1 MTHINQS
8 ALLPYSAGQLF
19 DLVNDIASYP
29 EFMDG
34 CSTVEIIEKSQNQ
47 ITSRLVLGKAGLRY
61 AFTTCNTLKPS
72 ESMTMTLVEGPF
84 ENFSGAWTF
93 LALDENACKVSL
105 DMEFEFASG
114 LVDAALKQLFEST
127 SRNLVNSVCK
137 RAELLYGSQ

>member
-19 DLVNDIASYP
+19 DLVNDIDSYP

-34 CSTVEIIEKSQNQ
+34 CSAVEILDKREEQ
-47 ITSRLVLGKAGLRY
+47 ITARLELGKAGLRY

-84 ENFSGAWTF
+84 EHFAAAWTF
-93 LALDENACKVSL
+93 QALSENACKLSL
-105 DMEFEFASG
+105 DMEFEFSSV
-114 LVDAALKQLFEST
+114 LVDVALKRLFDST
-127 SRNLVNSVCK
+127 SRTLVNSVCK
-137 RAELLYGSQ
+137 RAEILYGGQ